1 MKRKTPGEPR
11 QRAREHLKRILRS
24 TALTGATLGLGS
36 ACESNHP
43 VVCDPLPPPLVC
55 AGNPKTRDFMA
66 GHLGSRASWRKA
78 GDAMVVEVEL
88 ALYGTPG
95 SSDRI
100 AFRSD
105 PALTGAKLAAVKRG
119 DSTLTFSAI
128 PRRGVTRVEVV
139 VQVDCAS
146 KPAALRLGLDVT
158 HPVVDGSVD
167 ISSLE

>member
-11 QRAREHLKRILRS
+11 HRAREHLKRILRS
-24 TALTGATLGLGS
+24 TALTGATLSLGS
-36 ACESNHP
+36 ACP

-66 GHLGSRASWRKA
+66 GHLGSRATWRKA
-78 GDAMVVEVEL
+78 GDAMAVEVEL

-105 PALTGAKLAAVKRG
+105 PTLTGAKLAAVKRG

-128 PRRGVTRVEVV
+128 PKRGVTSVEVV
-139 VQVDCAS
+139 VQVDCAG
-146 KPAALRLGLDVT
+146 KPAALRLGLDAT
-158 HPVVDGSVD
+158 HPVVDGAVD